1 MRILIVDD
9 HALVRA
15 GIVLLLSRLDA
26 GCETVEVGS
35 VEEALALGSAI
46 PPDFDLVLLDL
57 NLDGMKGLDG
67 LRAIRQT
74 FPAAAVV
81 ILSGLESQEAMREA
95 RAKGAR
101 GYIVKSV
108 SADSMLEAL
117 RQVLD
122 GETCFPSIEPAG
134 DTEARLTPRQR
145 EILRLLCEGRA
156 NKEIA
161 LQLGMSD
168 NTVRSHLTFI
178 FRELGAH
185 TRTEVAFAARRL
197 GLL

>member
-15 GIVLLLSRLDA
+15 GIVLLLSRL
-26 GCETVEVGS
+26 GPECEAVEVAG
-35 VEEALALGSAI
+35 VEEALALGSAVS
-46 PPDFDLVLLDL
+46 PPFDLVLLDL
-57 NLDGMKGLDG
+57 NLQGMKGLDG
-67 LRAIRQT
+67 LRDIRQA

-81 ILSGLESQEAMREA
+81 ILSGVDSQEAMREA
-95 RAKGAR
+95 RAKGAL
-101 GYIVKSV
+101 GYIVKAV
-108 SADSMLEAL
+108 SADAMLDAL
-117 RQVLD
+117 RQVLE
-122 GETCFPSIEPAG
+122 GQPCFPSIDAASG
-134 DTEARLTPRQR
+134 AQAKLTPRQR

-161 LQLGMSD
+161 LELGMSD

-197 GLL
+197 GLI